1 MGQDELM
8 KSSFDANI
16 GTVGTTGSSS
26 TTQKLDL
33 IIDKLEEINNTLNKA
48 YNFEPEVKEDI
59 PEVNEEIINT
69 PETPVE
75 EPVAEATEVPT
86 EEASIEEDTFTPVN
100 VDVMPIEEKIEEV
113 PAVNADIQVEEP
125 VNEELDVE
133 EVNDDSNVM
142 SIDEMLASGQ
152 TDEAPIEE
160 PVVEVP
166 YEEPIT
172 TPAQEA
178 KEEPIV
184 TPIEETPIQP
194 VEIPDLE
201 VTPAIESVATEEV
214 NLDAPMVETD
224 PIGTEP
230 IPTTE
235 PVPLPTEPVTL
246 PIEPT
251 TDPVPLPVEPTIE
264 TTPTIENSDKK
275 YKIVTDLYVGMTGD
289 NTEVKTEGQHRTLT
303 VTNNEKIKSL
313 KQEDKILVMSNAA

>member
-48 YNFEPEVKEDI
+48 YNIEPEVKEDI
-59 PEVNEEIINT
+59 PKVNEEIINT

-125 VNEELDVE
+125 ANEEKAE

-184 TPIEETPIQP
+184 TPIEETPIQL

-235 PVPLPTEPVTL
+235 PVPLPTEP
-246 PIEPT
+246 T
-251 TDPVPLPVEPTIE
+251 TDPVPLTVEPTIE
-264 TTPTIENSDKK
+264 TTPVIENSDKK